1 MTSEILHA
9 KLKENFGFEKFR
21 PNQETIINTILSGQ
35 DTLAIMPTG
44 GGKSICFQLP
54 ALVLPGITIVISPL
68 IALMKDQVD
77 SLKTNGIN
85 ACYINS
91 SQTSQEQQFYIDNLK
106 SNNFKLVYIA
116 PESLSYLDV
125 VFNEL
130 TVSLIAIDEAHC
142 ISSWG
147 HDFRPAYTN
156 LGYLKSR
163 FPSTPVLALTATADK
178 ATRTDITKQLKLR
191 NPKTFVASFDRKNLS
206 LEVRPALDR
215 VKQIIDFVENKPNES
230 GIIYCL
236 SRKTTEELALKL
248 QKNGVKAKAYHA
260 GLENKLRAKTQD
272 EFINDDCQVVCATIA
287 FGMGIDK
294 SNVRWV
300 IHYNL
305 PKNIEGYYQEI
316 GRAGRDGLPAETVL
330 FESYADVIQLQK
342 FASEGLNS
350 DVQLAKLER
359 MKQYADALSCRR
371 KILLSYFGELVKE
384 NCGNCDICK
393 NPPTFFDGTI
403 IAQKALSAISRLQES
418 EPLAVIVDFLRGSK
432 NAYIYEKNY
441 QSLKTYGIGDDI
453 SWYDWNQYLIQL
465 INLGYCEIAFH
476 QHNKILLTPFA
487 RKVLFEGEKVKLN
500 TVVKKVID
508 KNEIKETK
516 TKAAKNSLFEILRKL
531 RYEISKDEEVPAYVI
546 FSDAALRQMETLRP
560 MSDEEFLA
568 IDGVGKAKLEKY
580 GSEFIDAIV
589 YYEKVKKENAKSK
602 PKKEGNTYKT
612 TLELFQSGVSV
623 EEIAEKRNLGHTTII
638 SHLAK
643 LYVDGNDIE
652 ISQFVGE
659 KEISELQKAQIE
671 LEFPTALKPYYD
683 YFEEKMSYD
692 KIRFGL
698 AFLERHKNEDEKLKI
713 KAYSL
718 DEKRLENPE
727 AYKKWS
733 SGEDSD
739 LVHNFYLG
747 KKVKEIALLLGR
759 NEGAINSRLKK
770 LELKK

>member
-1 MTSEILHA
+1 MNPQILHA
-9 KLKENFGFEKFR
+9 RLKENFGFEKFR
-21 PNQETIINTILSGQ
+21 PNQENIINTILSGQ

-54 ALVLPGITIVISPL
+54 ALIFHGITIVISPL

-77 SLKTNGIN
+77 SLKTNGIS

-91 SQTSQEQQFYIDNLK
+91 SQSSEEQQFYIDNLK
-106 SNNFKLVYIA
+106 SNTFKLVYIA

-125 VFNEL
+125 IFNEL
-130 TVSLIAIDEAHC
+130 TISLIAIDEAHC

-156 LGYLKSR
+156 LGYLKNR
-163 FPSTPVLALTATADK
+163 FPSTPILALTATADK
-178 ATRTDITKQLKLR
+178 ATRTDITKQLNLK
-191 NPKTFVASFDRKNLS
+191 NFKTFIASFDRKNLS

-236 SRKTTEELALKL
+236 SRKTTEELAEKLK
-248 QKNGVKAKAYHA
+248 KSGITAKAYHA
-260 GLENKLRAKTQD
+260 GLDNTVRAKTQD

-350 DVQLAKLER
+350 DVQLAKLDR

-371 KILLSYFGELVKE
+371 KILLSYFGELVTE
-384 NCGNCDICK
+384 DCGNCDICK

-403 IAQKALSAISRLQES
+403 LAQKALSAITRLKES

-432 NAYIYEKNY
+432 NAYIYEKSY
-441 QSLKTYGIGDDI
+441 QELKTYGIGADV

-476 QHNKILLTPFA
+476 QHNRILLTPFA
-487 RKVLFEGEKVKLN
+487 KKVLFEGEKVKLT
-500 TVVKKVID
+500 TVIKKVID
-508 KNEIKETK
+508 KKEIKEAKSKVK
-516 TKAAKNSLFEILRKL
+516 TVEGSLFETLRKL
-531 RYEISKDEEVPAYVI
+531 RYEISKKDEVPAYVI

-580 GSEFIDAIV
+580 GSDFINAIIEFQKNKKINTKSI
-589 YYEKVKKENAKSK
+589 KENS
-602 PKKEGNTYKT
+602 TYKT
-612 TLELFQSGVSV
+612 TLELFQKGVSV
-623 EEIAEKRNLGHTTII
+623 EEIAETRKLGLSTII

-643 LYVDGNDIE
+643 LYLDGAAIDV
-652 ISQFVGE
+652 SQFISD
-659 KEISELQKAQIE
+659 KEVEQLQKAQVE
-671 LEFPTALKPYYD
+671 LENPNALKPYFD
-683 YFEEKMSYD
+683 HFEEKMGYD

-698 AFLERHKNEDEKLKI
+698 AILEKN
-713 KAYSL
+713 
-718 DEKRLENPE
+718 NQ
-727 AYKKWS
+727 
-733 SGEDSD
+733 
-739 LVHNFYLG
+739 
-747 KKVKEIALLLGR
+747 
-759 NEGAINSRLKK
+759 
-770 LELKK
+770 